1 MIDDQLD
8 TGSLTEEQLMQLLQ
22 NHNQLDPAQQQQILK
37 LFKQKKKK
45 DLKSQKKQQYNNIYK
60 ILTDNVAKAKIQLAN
75 LNGNDN
81 PRRQNKDDEETLE
94 RIRQQKREYDAL
106 VRQNDHSVKTKQRIK
121 EVEQR
126 RAERAAARETKLA
139 QLREKK
145 FEEELLN
152 QQKSLMYKRNA

>member
-60 ILTDNVAKAKIQLAN
+60 ILTDNVAKAKI
-75 LNGNDN
+75 
-81 PRRQNKDDEETLE
+81 
-94 RIRQQKREYDAL
+94 
-106 VRQNDHSVKTKQRIK
+106 
-121 EVEQR
+121 
-126 RAERAAARETKLA
+126 
-139 QLREKK
+139 
-145 FEEELLN
+145 
-152 QQKSLMYKRNA
+152 